1 MDAVD
6 KKFIKYLDA
15 IDLAFDKKLDPES
28 LMRIIGG
35 LGNKVTIKQE
45 VLMGLFPYLQN
56 RKHKSP
62 RAAIKA
68 FIRSNKFKTI
78 TKGIAKKKKFF
89 AKKEDHSKHQIYASK
104 DFKTILKDL
113 SPSEFTR
120 YKFVENIYNEF
131 KKGFKIKGGIT
142 SQIFRK

>member
-28 LMRIIGG
+28 LMRIVGG

-56 RKHKSP
+56 KKNKNP
-62 RAAIKA
+62 RSAIKA

-89 AKKEDHSKHQIYASK
+89 MKSEDNSAFYLTKSY
-104 DFKTILKDL
+104 KTILRDL

-131 KKGFKIKGGIT
+131 KKGFKIKDGIT

>member
-89 AKKEDHSKHQIYASK
+89 AKKEDHLYASK

-131 KKGFKIKGGIT
+131 KKGFKIKSGIT

>member
-56 RKHKSP
+56 KKNKSP

-68 FIRSNKFKTI
+68 FI
-78 TKGIAKKKKFF
+78 
-89 AKKEDHSKHQIYASK
+89 
-104 DFKTILKDL
+104 
-113 SPSEFTR
+113 
-120 YKFVENIYNEF
+120 
-131 KKGFKIKGGIT
+131 
-142 SQIFRK
+142 